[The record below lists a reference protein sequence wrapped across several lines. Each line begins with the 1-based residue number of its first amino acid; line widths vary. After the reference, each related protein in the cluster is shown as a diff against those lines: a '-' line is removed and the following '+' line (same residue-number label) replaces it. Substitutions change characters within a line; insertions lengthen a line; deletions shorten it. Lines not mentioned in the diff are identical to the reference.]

1 MSVKSKSQKSNSK
14 IAAHF
19 LLFPCALCCLLF
31 DCSLAQSRIAILD
44 FVGERE
50 ASNHLRKLADKAE
63 FTQID
68 VAQLEIAVKGSGYN
82 GSLNLTLD
90 EARALGLSIGCD
102 YYIVGIA
109 RVLRRLGSASE
120 FYFDVMLGTFLVE
133 TSSGKLINFSFEKAQ
148 TANEILAHRQLL
160 NLAEK
165 IWLSST
171 VAIKS
176 AAGKSVNAEE
186 PQQIYE
192 VDSAEAVR
200 LKIKPPQFFR
210 RVKPTYTET
219 ASFGNITAT
228 IELKVVFQSDGR
240 IGAVEI
246 MRWGGFGL
254 DESALATVRQL
265 KFEPAKIAGSPVN
278 VSAIVRYNFGQEE
291 KAK

>member
-1 MSVKSKSQKSNSK
+1 MSVKSKSQKSKSK

-19 LLFPCALCCLLF
+19 LLLPCVLCCLLF

-44 FVGERE
+44 FVGERA

-63 FTQID
+63 FTQVD
-68 VAQLEIAVKGSGYN
+68 AAQLEIAVKGSGYN

-148 TANEILAHRQLL
+148 TANEILAHHQLL

-192 VDSAEAVR
+192 LDSAEAVR

-210 RVKPTYTET
+210 RVKPTYTEA

-228 IELKVVFQSDGR
+228 IELKAVFQSDGR
-240 IGAVEI
+240 IGEVEI
-246 MRWGGFGL
+246 VRWGGFGL

-265 KFEPAKIAGSPVN
+265 KFEPAKIDGRPVN